1 MAAVYV
7 CTILLCLFV
16 SSAVCSFSIPL
27 NGDWTLRNENKRYII
42 LYISCFFFVCD
53 K

>member
-27 NGDWTLRNENKRYII
+27 NGDWTLRNENKGI
-42 LYISCFFFVCD
+42 LFCIFHVFCVCD